1 MTPEEE
7 KAKKIDFEE
16 AQFKKRWAKHLKL
29 SPIYSRLKANVGR
42 APKCG
47 SHAGEI
53 KVAVDTKATNKKKR

>member
-16 AQFKKRWAKHLKL
+16 AQFKKRWARILKL

-42 APKCG
+42 GPRCG
-47 SHAGEI
+47 HGSGEI
-53 KVAVDTKATNKKKR
+53 KVAVDTKSNGKKKK